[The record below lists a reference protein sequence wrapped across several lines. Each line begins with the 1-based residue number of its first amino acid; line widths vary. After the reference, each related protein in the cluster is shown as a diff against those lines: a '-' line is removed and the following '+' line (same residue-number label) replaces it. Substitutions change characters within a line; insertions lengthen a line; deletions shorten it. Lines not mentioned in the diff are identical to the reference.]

1 MKNICISLLFV
12 LSVTSSRGA
21 ITVFNDAS
29 SSLLGFDSNGQNNN
43 FEVPP
48 YSSWTFEPAN
58 PPLNISLIQVEDDGA
73 TNYLETVTLNDGD
86 ALSVND
92 SGEVFQSSGIQQSRA
107 SLDSAYASY
116 FMTGLESGS
125 ALAAI
130 LLGFIAVRRA
140 LSMGDNW
147 ND

>member
-1 MKNICISLLFV
+1 LLLV
-12 LSVTSSRGA
+12 GYS
-21 ITVFNDAS
+21 
-29 SSLLGFDSNGQNNN
+29 SNGQNNG

-48 YSSWTFEPAN
+48 DSSWTFEPAN
-58 PPLNISLIQVEDDGA
+58 SPLNVSLTQADAMGT
-73 TNYLETVTLNDGD
+73 TNDLETVTLDDGD

-92 SGEVFQSSGIQQSRA
+92 SGEVFQSFGIQQSRT

-116 FMTGLESGS
+116 FMMGLESGS
-125 ALAAI
+125 GLAAI